1 MAHKKKGAAPALT
14 LKQQAFVHLKEMHE
28 AGKGHSRHEDKLTGA
43 DKDRIYS
50 FKSFNSYRE
59 YVNLFIDWLEVNHPE
74 VTTMKKARKYA
85 KEWLESLEG
94 NYKAATIQS
103 YAKGIGKYYGIT
115 STDPDYYT
123 PPVKHRED
131 ITRSR
136 MRTKTDAHFSEKKNA
151 LLVSC
156 CQCVGLRREGMEH
169 MKPEDLYDTEMLES
183 EKNRIEAIPEDDR
196 TKKDVKLLECI
207 AKIDV
212 FENIPE
218 YYIFTKEKGGKYRL
232 APLIGS
238 EEEVN
243 AFVEKI
249 KSTAKGHRVWGR
261 INKNCDVHSYR
272 GEYAARVYR
281 LYARPIDEIPYD
293 SVNKGSGHK
302 YQSDVYICR
311 GDQAG
316 KKYDKKAMQKCEIAL
331 GHETPHTFASHYAHL
346 L

>member
-14 LKQQAFVHLKEMHE
+14 LKQQAYNKLMEMLK
-28 AGKGHSRHEDKLTGA
+28 AGEGRSRHEDKLTGA
-43 DKDRIYS
+43 DKYRVYS
-50 FKSFNSYRE
+50 FKSFNTYRQS
-59 YVNLFIDWLEVNHPE
+59 VNQYTDWLEVNHPE
-74 VTTMKKARKYA
+74 VTTMKKARKYV

-94 NYKAATIQS
+94 RYSASTIHTR
-103 YAKGIGKYYGIT
+103 AKGIGKYYGIT
-115 STDPDYYT
+115 PTDKDYYT

-136 MRTKTDAHFSEKKNA
+136 QRTKTDAHFSEKKNA
-151 LLVSC
+151 LFVSC

-183 EKNRIEAIPEDDR
+183 EKKRIKAMHEKDR
-196 TKKDVKLLECI
+196 TKKEMKLLECI
-207 AKIDV
+207 AKISV

-238 EEEVN
+238 KEEVT

-249 KSTAKGHRVWGR
+249 RSTAKGHRVWGR

-293 SVNKGSGHK
+293 AVNEGSGHK
-302 YQSDVYICR
+302 YQSEVYICR

-331 GHETPHTFASHYAHL
+331 GHETIHTFASHYAHL